1 MLPRPK
7 VFIVFVAWAAACGL
21 MLVLWQDPSA
31 LPAQQ
36 QHLSAPTPS
45 RARSQRL
52 RTHVSNPLYLQV
64 RGSDRTEKYPTYRR
78 DGGAG
83 ARAAK
88 SRDDEGSI
96 RRDQGAP
103 DDLEDQGL
111 AQSYDE
117 TEVEEAEEGD
127 DLPPESPLEEDEEDE
142 DVEDEGEAKGGED
155 EYSYYAEGKGGGG
168 GPAEER
174 GRRG

>member
-103 DDLEDQGL
+103 DDLEDQ
-111 AQSYDE
+111 E

>member
-103 DDLEDQGL
+103 DDLEDQG
-111 AQSYDE
+111 E

>member
-1 MLPRPK
+1 MFSYLFIYHLLTLSIHCILYSPPCLP
-7 VFIVFVAWAAACGL
+7 FITDEPPLCSVAWAAACGL

-78 DGGAG
+78 DGASTPRPPSLSSPSPPRRHHNHHHLSRVRG
-83 ARAAK
+83 ARPP
-88 SRDDEGSI
+88 SRPPA
-96 RRDQGAP
+96 RR
-103 DDLEDQGL
+103 
-111 AQSYDE
+111 
-117 TEVEEAEEGD
+117 
-127 DLPPESPLEEDEEDE
+127 PLRNRHHHTL
-142 DVEDEGEAKGGED
+142 KRGG
-155 EYSYYAEGKGGGG
+155 
-168 GPAEER
+168 
-174 GRRG
+174 